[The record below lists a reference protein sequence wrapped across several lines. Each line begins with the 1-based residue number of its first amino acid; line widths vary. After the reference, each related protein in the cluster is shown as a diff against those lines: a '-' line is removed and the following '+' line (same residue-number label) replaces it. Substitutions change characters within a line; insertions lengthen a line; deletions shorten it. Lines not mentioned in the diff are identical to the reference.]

1 MTEAPG
7 DGPRPRWGSFLRSFT
22 WGNVRQLE
30 QRAGSCWHSWPAWR
44 RCCPARIVFVDL
56 DSMQRLVYGHEKQGA
71 AVGYTKTRGKTV
83 EGCGI
88 VSQLLTCGIPG

>member
-1 MTEAPG
+1 LGLVPALVHLGQRPAAGAAGRELLAQLARLAPLLPG
-7 DGPRPRWGSFLRSFT
+7 AD
-22 WGNVRQLE
+22 QL
-30 QRAGSCWHSWPAWR
+30 
-44 RCCPARIVFVDL
+44 VFVDL